1 MKPCNAIL
9 FSKEQGFK
17 EGLFGMSNQSDVSS
31 AGGEVCGLG
40 GSNTGDF
47 CDLRDEVKEGRGELQ
62 ETFFYPQVVFMFPM
76 KVA

>member
-47 CDLRDEVKEGRGELQ
+47 CDLRDEVK
-62 ETFFYPQVVFMFPM
+62 
-76 KVA
+76 